1 MQSFTFYKALIFI
14 YICHRL
20 NRRFYFMKGGII
32 LIYSG
37 IDPCVSGQHP
47 QYAASYGFF

>member
-1 MQSFTFYKALIFI
+1 MQSFTLYKALIFS

-20 NRRFYFMKGGII
+20 NRQFYFMKGEII